1 MNPSRR
7 RSPTYHR
14 RMPEPTLL
22 LRPLTPADETQALL
36 AERELATEGFDF
48 LVGRDGTPFDRY
60 VERCA
65 AHREGR
71 DLPPGYV
78 PATFLVGV
86 VDGDLVGRVSV
97 RHRLNEHL
105 ARVGGHI
112 GYGVRPA
119 FRRRGYATA
128 MLRAGLA
135 IVHDLGVEQA
145 LVTCDDTNAAS
156 AAVIE
161 RCGGAL
167 QDVVSDGGSRVR
179 RYLVPTSEPTA

>member
-1 MNPSRR
+1 MPSD
-7 RSPTYHR
+7 STV
-14 RMPEPTLL
+14 L
-22 LRPLTPADETQALL
+22 LRPLTVQDEPQALL
-36 AERELATEGFDF
+36 AERELAAEGFDF
-48 LVGRDGTPFDRY
+48 LVGRDGRPFDQY

-86 VDGDLVGRVSV
+86 VGDDLVGRLSV
-97 RHRLNEHL
+97 RHELNDYL

-128 MLRAGLA
+128 MLREGLVIA
-135 IVHDLGVEQA
+135 RGLGIESA
-145 LVTCDDTNAAS
+145 LVTCDDGNAAS

-161 RCGGAL
+161 RCGGIL
-167 QDVVSDGGSRVR
+167 QDVLPEGGSRVR
-179 RYLVPTSEPTA
+179 RYLVPTDGAAAQG

>member
-1 MNPSRR
+1 MPSD
-7 RSPTYHR
+7 STV
-14 RMPEPTLL
+14 L
-22 LRPLTPADETQALL
+22 LRPLTVRAEPQALL
-36 AERELATEGFDF
+36 AERELAAEGFDF
-48 LVGRDGTPFDRY
+48 LVGRDGRPFDQY

-86 VDGDLVGRVSV
+86 VGDDLVGRLSV
-97 RHRLNEHL
+97 RHELNDYL

-128 MLRAGLA
+128 MLREGLA
-135 IVHDLGVEQA
+135 LARGLGIESA
-145 LVTCDDTNAAS
+145 LVTCDDRNAAS

-161 RCGGAL
+161 RCGGIL
-167 QDVVSDGGSRVR
+167 QDVLPEGGSRVR
-179 RYLVPTSEPTA
+179 RYLVPTDGAATQG